1 MSHLKDIMLL
11 KEEEMDRA
19 VFAREHQE
27 GGINTVY
34 DPLSDKDVYQ
44 VFVHQNFPM
53 RELSSW
59 EFDSFREARNFAATQ
74 FKEWEML
81 LWSQG
86 VNRPCGSGGGCS
98 KDGCGS
104 KKNAE
109 GVQSEGTSSGGSCGG
124 GCSTCGAT
132 KEFDELLNEKG

>member
-19 VFAREHQE
+19 VFVRDHQE
-27 GGINTVY
+27 GGINTIY

-59 EFDSFREARNFAATQ
+59 EFVRPEI
-74 FKEWEML
+74 L
-81 LWSQG
+81 LQLNLSNG
-86 VNRPCGSGGGCS
+86 KCFY
-98 KDGCGS
+98 
-104 KKNAE
+104 
-109 GVQSEGTSSGGSCGG
+109 
-124 GCSTCGAT
+124 GA
-132 KEFDELLNEKG
+132 KV